1 MRLPCC
7 LLIALAPLA
16 CAQLEFD
23 SDTKEI
29 DVAPGATEAV
39 AIYPFTNKGNT
50 AIEISQVNPDCNCL
64 AVEVHKGKLVYA
76 PGESGIIRTK
86 FTIGN
91 KIGTESQS
99 VGVWLKGDP
108 REKPSITLRLTIH
121 IPELVKIN
129 VKSLKWDVNG
139 DRNPQSIHIIMNHDE
154 PIHVT
159 DVSSTSK
166 DFSTKLVTQEEGKRY
181 EIVITPLKNERPAF
195 SLIRIDTDCT
205 VEKQKVH
212 QVYATIMKPEQEP

>member
-1 MRLPCC
+1 MRLVCC
-7 LLIALAPLA
+7 LLIALTQLA

-39 AIYPFTNKGNT
+39 ALYPFTNNGNT
-50 AIEISQVNPDCNCL
+50 EIEISQVDPDCNCL
-64 AVEVHKGKLVYA
+64 AVEVHKGKLKYA

-91 KIGTESQS
+91 KIGTESQN
-99 VGVWLKGDP
+99 VAVWLKGDTKD
-108 REKPSITLRLTIH
+108 KPSIRLRLTIH
-121 IPELVKIN
+121 IPELVKID
-129 VKSLKWDVNG
+129 VKSLKWIVNG
-139 DRNPQSIHIIMNHDE
+139 DNTPQSIHITMDHDE

-159 DVSSTSK
+159 NVSSSSK

-181 EIVITPLKNERPAF
+181 EVVITPLNNERPAF

-205 VEKQKVH
+205 VEKQKIH
-212 QVYATIMKPEQEP
+212 QVYATMMKPEQEP